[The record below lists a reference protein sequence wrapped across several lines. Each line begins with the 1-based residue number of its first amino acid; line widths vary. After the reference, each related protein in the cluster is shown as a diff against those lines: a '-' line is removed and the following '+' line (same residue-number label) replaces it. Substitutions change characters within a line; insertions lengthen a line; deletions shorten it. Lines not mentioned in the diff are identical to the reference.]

1 MPGKM
6 LECDGCHKIMRSDN
20 LKNHLQTCKELRKD
34 DDGGGDVGDINVKD
48 SQTTKTK
55 SETTEQI
62 VGKKD
67 YHRKVNCQGCDKPM
81 RSDNIKRHKQT
92 CQVLRNKRDNER
104 DASGMNEKDSQTTTI
119 KSETIGQ
126 KLADIVQIALKNR
139 E

>member
-1 MPGKM
+1 MSGKM

-20 LKNHLQTCKELRKD
+20 LKIHMKKYCKELRKD

-48 SQTTKTK
+48 SQTMKTK

-81 RSDNIKRHKQT
+81 RSDNIKRHK
-92 CQVLRNKRDNER
+92 
-104 DASGMNEKDSQTTTI
+104 
-119 KSETIGQ
+119 
-126 KLADIVQIALKNR
+126 
-139 E
+139 